1 MMRIAITLVITLF
14 TGTFAHLCAEEPP
27 ASITELREAVAR
39 GVALA
44 EKAAKNYPK
53 NRHCFACHHQ
63 TLPLLAAASAGAK
76 GVAFDARLPAS
87 ITEFT
92 HTSFAAKIDSMK
104 EGKGIGGSSL
114 TVGYGLYTFELAG
127 KGPNETTDAMAVFL
141 LKNQRDNGSW
151 EPQTSRPPLEDSDLM
166 CTVLAARGLSKFAGK
181 PQEAAAKEAIAKA
194 KAWLIAAKAES
205 GEDHNARLWGLHTL
219 AAEPEAIAKA
229 RETVLAGQKDDGG
242 WPQLPDMTSDAYGTG
257 QTLYILHSTG
267 LPVTDAAYQRGVKFL
282 LSTRQPDGSWLV
294 KTRSKPIQKIFDNG
308 DPHGE
313 HQFISTTAT
322 GWAVAALAA
331 ALPDPPPRVYV
342 NKLTPLAEPRPILAD
357 FPEFVAPV
365 KDIARYEGPPLIDE
379 EGADLGVRAWRWSY
393 NARGIIEMQNRLRG
407 DRTAVIVVHPWGIDD
422 GQGWNT
428 PEPAGVAFQCTPA
441 KNQIVRKHVQ
451 QVINPLVKDLRGKTS
466 LVMYSLPGKPD
477 PIRKKLYRTFSSRTS
492 DEDRKQGATE
502 LAAKLKAFS
511 YKGEA
516 IPEKITLS
524 GETPAVDYFRQFAG
538 LDSGPKY
545 DPSGFWELPI
555 PVIKDIETGLDDVA
569 IYDAEGYEPLRRF
582 LKEQGVRHVLLLGYN
597 TDMCVC
603 STTAGYKNLRNDFNV
618 FLVGDATIATFP
630 ANSTPAHATNAA
642 VSYAALD
649 LFITQASWIER
660 SAKP

>member
-1 MMRIAITLVITLF
+1 MSRIATALF
-14 TGTFAHLCAEEPP
+14 TCLAIGVSVPLRAAEP
-27 ASITELREAVAR
+27 APLETELRQAVVS
-39 GVALA
+39 GTVLA
-44 EKAAKNYPK
+44 EKAARNYPK
-53 NRHCFACHHQ
+53 NRQCFACHHQ
-63 TLPLLAAASAGAK
+63 TLPLLAASAAGSK
-76 GVAFDARLPAS
+76 GVMFDARLPAS

-92 HTSFAAKIDSMK
+92 QASFSAKIDSMK

-127 KGPNETTDAMAVFL
+127 RLPNETTDAMAVFL
-141 LKNQRDNGSW
+141 LKNQRENGSW

-166 CTVLAARGLSKFAGK
+166 CTVLAARGLSKFAAK

-194 KAWLIAAKAES
+194 KTWLAGAKAES
-205 GEDHNARLWGLHTL
+205 GEDHNARLWGLYL
-219 AAEPEAIAKA
+219 LGAEPDAISKA
-229 RETVLAGQKDDGG
+229 RETVLSGQRDDGG
-242 WPQLPDMTSDAYGTG
+242 WGQLATMPSDAYGTG
-257 QTLYILHSTG
+257 QTLYILHATG
-267 LPVTDAAYQRGVKFL
+267 LPTIDAAYQRGLKFL
-282 LSTRQPDGSWLV
+282 LSTRQLDGSWLV

-322 GWAVAALAA
+322 CWAVAALAV
-331 ALPDPPPRVYV
+331 ALPEPPPRVYV

-357 FPEFVAPV
+357 YPEFVAPV
-365 KDIARYEGPPLIDE
+365 KDLTRYEAPPLIDE

-393 NARGIIEMQNRLRG
+393 NARGIVEMQNRLRG

-422 GQGWNT
+422 GQGWIT

-441 KNQIVRKHVQ
+441 KNQLVRRHVQ

-466 LVMYSLPGKPD
+466 LVMYSLPGKAD
-477 PIRKKLYRTFSSRTS
+477 PIRKKIYRTFTSRTS
-492 DEDRKQGATE
+492 EEDRKQGATE
-502 LAAKLKAFS
+502 LAAKLKSFS
-511 YKGEA
+511 YQGEA

-524 GETPAVDYFRQFAG
+524 SETPTVDYFRQFPG
-538 LDSGPKY
+538 LDAGTKY

-555 PVIKDIETGLDDVA
+555 PVIKDIETAPEDVA
-569 IYDAEGYEPLRRF
+569 IFDAEGYEPLRKF

-597 TDMCVC
+597 TDMCIC

-618 FLVGDATIATFP
+618 FLVGDATLATFP

-642 VSYAALD
+642 VSFAALD
-649 LFITQASWIER
+649 LFITQASWIDR